1 MGKEGTQTNVNN
13 LTTGKSI
20 AKQLVLFVIP
30 IWLGTFFQQLYNAA
44 DAMFVGRFVGKAA
57 LAAVGGPTSQIV
69 NLLVGVFVELA
80 AGSSVIIAQYFG
92 AKCDKKAGRAI
103 HTAMAVAII
112 CGVFITA
119 AGLVFSPILLRSM
132 DVEGDVF
139 KMANTY
145 LRIYFSGTLFITIY
159 NMGSSAL
166 RALGDS
172 KRPFYYLVSGC
183 LTNIVLDYVL
193 IRWVGWGV
201 AGAAIAT
208 VISEAL
214 STVLIIRALCHLSED
229 YRLHF
234 KQITIHCGTLKRM
247 LSIGVPEGMQQVLYS
262 ISNILIQTN
271 IDGFGT
277 DSIAAMSAY
286 SKVDAFFWLTL
297 ESFGIAITAMAGQF
311 YGAGRISGL
320 KKSVRICLVIC
331 AGIAVVIS
339 VLLLLVGRTLFGL
352 FTDDPNVI
360 TIAVQ
365 IQRLLVPSY
374 IVFIFVIVLAGAL
387 RGMGHSFVPMF
398 ITLVGICLLRIIW
411 IYSFVPLRPELMTTL
426 FSYPI
431 TWVMTSLAFIVYY
444 RKKIKDEERLHCS
457 A

>member
-1 MGKEGTQTNVNN
+1 M
-13 LTTGKSI
+13 
-20 AKQLVLFVIP
+20 FVIP

-44 DAMFVGRFVGKAA
+44 DAMFVGRYVGKAA

-92 AKCDKKAGRAI
+92 AKNGKKAGKAI

-119 AGLVFSPILLRSM
+119 AGFIISPILLRAM
-132 DVEGDVF
+132 DVQGDVF
-139 KMANTY
+139 KMADAY
-145 LRIYFSGTLFITIY
+145 LRIYFGGTLFITLY

-172 KRPFYYLVSGC
+172 KRPFYYLVAGC
-183 LTNIVLDYVL
+183 LTNIVLDYIL

-214 STVLIIRALCHLSED
+214 SAVLIVRALCRLD
-229 YRLHF
+229 PYYRLHF
-234 KQITIHCGTLKRM
+234 KKIRIHPYTLRRM
-247 LSIGVPEGMQQVLYS
+247 LYIGVPEGMQQVLYS

-277 DSIAAMSAY
+277 NSIAAMSAY

-297 ESFGIAITAMAGQF
+297 ESFGIAITAMSGQLF
-311 YGAGRISGL
+311 GAGRVGTL
-320 KKSVRICLVIC
+320 KKSVRICLAMC
-331 AGIAVVIS
+331 AVIS
-339 VLLLLVGRTLFGL
+339 VVMSTLLIVVGKTLFGL
-352 FTDDPNVI
+352 FTDDPAVI
-360 TIAVQ
+360 SLAFD
-365 IQRLLVPSY
+365 IQKLLVPSY
-374 IVFIFVIVLAGAL
+374 VVFIFVIVLAGAL
-387 RGMGHSFVPMF
+387 RGMGHSFGPML
-398 ITLVGICLLRIIW
+398 ITLVGICGLRIVW
-411 IYSFVPLRPELMTTL
+411 IYSVVPLRPELMTTL
-426 FSYPI
+426 FSYPL
-431 TWVMTSLAFIVYY
+431 TWAITSLAFIVYY
-444 RKKIKDEERLHCS
+444 KKKIKDEERLHCP
-457 A
+457 AA

>member
-1 MGKEGTQTNVNN
+1 M
-13 LTTGKSI
+13 
-20 AKQLVLFVIP
+20 FVIP

-44 DAMFVGRFVGKAA
+44 DAMFVGKLVGTAA

-92 AKCDKKAGRAI
+92 AQNGRKAGRAI

-112 CGVFITA
+112 CGVIITA

-132 DVEGDVF
+132 DVKGDVF

-159 NMGSSAL
+159 NMGASAL

-172 KRPFYYLVSGC
+172 KRPFYYLVTGC
-183 LTNIVLDYVL
+183 LTNIALDYVL
-193 IRWVGWGV
+193 IRWAGWGV

-208 VISEAL
+208 VFSEGL
-214 STVLIIRALCHLSED
+214 STVLIVRALC
-229 YRLHF
+229 RLPEEHRLYF
-234 KQITIHCGTLKRM
+234 KKITIHKDTLNRM

-277 DSIAAMSAY
+277 NAIAGMSAY

-297 ESFGIAITAMAGQF
+297 ESFGIAITAMSGQF
-311 YGAGRISGL
+311 YGAGKISSI
-320 KKSVRICLVIC
+320 KKSVKICLMMC
-331 AGIAVVIS
+331 AGIAVVMS
-339 VLLLLVGRTLFGL
+339 ALLLIFGETLFGL
-352 FTDDPNVI
+352 FTKDQNVI
-360 TIAVQ
+360 SIAVS
-365 IQRLLVPSY
+365 IQHLLVPSY
-374 IVFIFVIVLAGAL
+374 IVFIFVIVLGGAL
-387 RGMGHSFVPMF
+387 RGMGHSFGPML
-398 ITLVGICLLRIIW
+398 ITLVGICLLRVVW
-411 IYSFVPLRPELMTTL
+411 IYAVVPLRPELLTTIL
-426 FSYPI
+426 SYPI
-431 TWVMTSLAFIVYY
+431 TWFMTSLAFIVYY
-444 RKKIKDEERLHCS
+444 RKKIKDEQKLEFTALKM
-457 A
+457 